1 MQRQTRWHVC
11 CPSYVGQ
18 GRQIGAAVG
27 RQRARVEGQRAGM
40 ADREAGIG
48 RRGGK
53 ARSACEKKPISLR
66 FRDARRSYNR
76 RNSPTARE
84 YRAAGADEGRGDCA
98 AATDG
103 GGGLARRVGGGGGR
117 GGGGG
122 GIVSLVAVQ
131 DGGVK
136 AALLLLAPEVS
147 RQHARRA
154 VPAGVGGQARRG
166 GSSPV

>member
-1 MQRQTRWHVC
+1 
-11 CPSYVGQ
+11 
-18 GRQIGAAVG
+18 
-27 RQRARVEGQRAGM
+27 M

-103 GGGLARRVGGGGGR
+103 GGGWR
-117 GGGGG
+117 G
-122 GIVSLVAVQ
+122 VSEAESAE
-131 DGGVK
+131 
-136 AALLLLAPEVS
+136 AAAAAASSASS
-147 RQHARRA
+147 RSRMAA
-154 VPAGVGGQARRG
+154 
-166 GSSPV
+166 